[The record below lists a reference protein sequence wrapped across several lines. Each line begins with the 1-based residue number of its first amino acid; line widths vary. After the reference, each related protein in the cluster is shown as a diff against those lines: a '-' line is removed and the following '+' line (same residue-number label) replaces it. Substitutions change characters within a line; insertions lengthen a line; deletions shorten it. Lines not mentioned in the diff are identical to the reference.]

1 MLIREFLG
9 EDIPKRATVVF
20 GFIVL
25 LYVVASVYL
34 AVHIFPGEK
43 LIDYGI
49 GTTSYTNLWVGP
61 IGGLRDI
68 DGPGGFFGVMAYLIS
83 TGLLFWLLHKVF
95 FSKTWPARVFFAF
108 CSVVWWF
115 LTGAINFGPGYV
127 PYP

>member
-1 MLIREFLG
+1 MKFDEFFD
-9 EDIPKRATVVF
+9 EDLLRGSVAGF
-20 GFIVL
+20 SFIVL
-25 LYVVASVYL
+25 LYIVASLYL
-34 AVHIFPGEK
+34 ALVVFPGEE

-95 FSKTWPARVFFAF
+95 FSKTWPARIFFAF
-108 CSVVWWF
+108 CSIVWWI
-115 LTGAINFGPGYV
+115 LTGAMNFGPGYV